1 MTAEKSLPAPAAGP
15 RQQPAPAHIT
25 PAAASTT
32 AGAFPPESCRLFD
45 AHCHLDFMAN
55 ASEVAADARRRGLAI
70 FATTVDANGTSA
82 LANVARDH
90 DNVIVGA
97 GAHPWWVADGRMGAA
112 DVAAAARAVAHGMPA
127 GEVGIDLSPN
137 HVPDGS
143 YDAQEQAFCAICM
156 AAAEASRASGRPTP
170 LSIHSVRAATACL
183 DILEDTGCLE
193 ACRPVFHWFSG
204 TSDELARAVRAG
216 CHFSV
221 NEMMLE
227 TRRGREYAR
236 QVPLERLLTETDLP
250 PKEGAPFS
258 AEKICASLE
267 RTLSRLADIRRLD
280 RDELAEAVMANAR
293 KLFSA

>member
-15 RQQPAPAHIT
+15 RPMAAPAPLPT
-25 PAAASTT
+25 R
-32 AGAFPPESCRLFD
+32 FPPESCRLFD

-55 ASEVAADARRRGLAI
+55 AAEVATDARRRGLAI
-70 FATTVDANGTSA
+70 FATTVDAHGTSA
-82 LANVARDH
+82 LEAVARDH
-90 DNVIVGA
+90 DNVLVGA

-112 DVAAAARAVAHGMPA
+112 DVATTAHAVAGGMPA

-143 YDAQEQAFCAICM
+143 RALQEQAFRTICM
-156 AAAEASRASGRPTP
+156 AAAGAARTTGRPTP

-183 DILEDTGCLE
+183 DILEDTGCLD

-250 PKEGAPFS
+250 PEEDAPFS

-267 RTLSRLADIRRLD
+267 RTLSRLADIRALD
-280 RDELAEAVMANAR
+280 RDALAEAVMANAR

>member
-1 MTAEKSLPAPAAGP
+1 M
-15 RQQPAPAHIT
+15 
-25 PAAASTT
+25 
-32 AGAFPPESCRLFD
+32 
-45 AHCHLDFMAN
+45 
-55 ASEVAADARRRGLAI
+55 
-70 FATTVDANGTSA
+70 
-82 LANVARDH
+82 
-90 DNVIVGA
+90 
-97 GAHPWWVADGRMGAA
+97 ADGRAGAA
-112 DVAAAARAVAHGMPA
+112 DVATAALAVAHGMPA

-143 YDAQEQAFCAICM
+143 RALQEQAFRTICT
-156 AAAEASRASGRPTP
+156 AAAEASRASGRATP

-183 DILEDTGCLE
+183 DILEDTGCLD

-250 PKEGAPFS
+250 PEQGAPFS

-267 RTLSRLADIRRLD
+267 RTLSRLADIRGLD
-280 RDELAEAVMANAR
+280 RNVLSEAVMANAR

>member
-1 MTAEKSLPAPAAGP
+1 MTAEKSLPTPAAGP
-15 RQQPAPAHIT
+15 HQQPAAPT
-25 PAAASTT
+25 PDN
-32 AGAFPPESCRLFD
+32 AFPPADARLFD

-55 ASEVAADARRRGLAI
+55 AAEVATDARRLGLAI
-70 FATTVDANGTSA
+70 FATTVDAHGTSA
-82 LANVARDH
+82 LEVVARDH
-90 DNVIVGA
+90 DNVLVGA
-97 GAHPWWVADGRMGAA
+97 GAHPWWVADGRAGTT

-143 YDAQEQAFCAICM
+143 RDVQEQAFRAICM
-156 AAAEASRASGRPTP
+156 AAADAACTTGRPTP
-170 LSIHSVRAATACL
+170 LSIHSVRAATTCL
-183 DILEDTGCLE
+183 DILEDTGCLD

-221 NEMMLE
+221 NEMMLK

-236 QVPLERLLTETDLP
+236 QIPLERLLTETDLP
-250 PKEGAPFS
+250 PEEDAPFS

-267 RTLSRLADIRRLD
+267 RTLSRLADIRGID
-280 RDELAEAVMANAR
+280 RDALAEAVMGNAR
-293 KLFSA
+293 RLFSA

>member
-1 MTAEKSLPAPAAGP
+1 MTAEKSLPTPAAGP
-15 RQQPAPAHIT
+15 RQQPTPAHIT
-25 PAAASTT
+25 PAAA
-32 AGAFPPESCRLFD
+32 FPPADARLFD

-55 ASEVAADARRRGLAI
+55 ATEVAADARRLGLAI
-70 FATTVDANGTSA
+70 FATTVDAHGTSA
-82 LANVARDH
+82 LADVAHDH
-90 DNVIVGA
+90 DNVLVGA

-112 DVAAAARAVAHGMPA
+112 DVATTARAVAHGMPA

-143 YDAQEQAFCAICM
+143 RTTQEQAFRTICM
-156 AAAEASRASGRPTP
+156 AAAGAARTTGRPTP

-183 DILEDTGCLE
+183 DILEDTGCLD
-193 ACRPVFHWFSG
+193 ACRPVSHWFSG
-204 TSDELARAVRAG
+204 TSDELSRAVRAG
-216 CHFSV
+216 CRFSV

-250 PKEGAPFS
+250 PEEHAPFS

-267 RTLSRLADIRRLD
+267 RTLSSLADIRTLD

>member
-15 RQQPAPAHIT
+15 RQQPTPAHIT
-25 PAAASTT
+25 PAAASMP
-32 AGAFPPESCRLFD
+32 AGAFPPADARLFD

-55 ASEVAADARRRGLAI
+55 AAEVADDARRLGLAI
-70 FATTVDANGTSA
+70 FATTVDVHGTSA
-82 LANVARDH
+82 LEAVARDH
-90 DNVIVGA
+90 DNVLVGA
-97 GAHPWWVADGRMGAA
+97 GAHPWWVADGRVGAA
-112 DVAAAARAVAHGMPA
+112 DVAATARAVASGMPA

-143 YDAQEQAFCAICM
+143 RALQEQAFRTICE
-156 AAAEASRASGRPTP
+156 AAAGASRASGHPTP

-183 DILEDTGCLE
+183 DILEDTGCLD

-250 PKEGAPFS
+250 PEQDAPFS

-267 RTLSRLADIRRLD
+267 RTLSRLADIRDLD
-280 RDELAEAVMANAR
+280 RDELADAVMANAR
-293 KLFSA
+293 RLFSA